1 MNNKKILFFILI
13 IFVISLQNSY
23 ARVFFQTDKKSEI
36 NVYQSPE
43 SIFKAVI
50 DAMISGDLELIYDYV
65 SKKEQANFD
74 KEAEKFAK
82 QMSNPEEQKK
92 FTPENIQSLKKVGL
106 TKEAYINPNGRTMLR
121 VSLGLAQMMIDYFSG
136 DNKED
141 ILKSFQDDA
150 PKIKLINV
158 KYKKD
163 KREATLY
170 LLDAKGKK
178 QKQKVILEDGKWKL
192 KSFKV
197 GGKKNK

>member
-13 IFVISLQNSY
+13 IFVIGLQNSS
-23 ARVFFQTDKKSEI
+23 AKVFFQTANKSKI
-36 NVYQSPE
+36 NVYQNPE

-50 DAMISGDLELIYDYV
+50 DAMISANLELIYDYV

-74 KEAEKFAK
+74 KEAEKFIK

-92 FTPENIQSLKKVGL
+92 FTPQMIESLKKVGL
-106 TKEAYINPNGRTMLR
+106 TKETYINPSGRTMLR

-163 KREATLY
+163 KKSATLY

-197 GGKKNK
+197 NDEKNK